1 MANAVSEAAK
11 QEMTTEQKAVLKKV
25 QDRAPGAKLFETR
38 SNGNYYGP
46 VLYADKKNV
55 VQQVGSDSYVVHP
68 RQHLG
73 PLPTESETARSLAKL
88 NGVVVTVQ
96 YTGEKA
102 EMKPADPDRWYE
114 RQARTPASREH
125 SDLAKQ
131 VLGARFEA
139 FNPPPLGH
147 PVSPKYEGVI
157 AAVTDD
163 HLIQRINSRTA
174 IVHNVGP
181 EVAKQFGAGQ
191 EAVVSYDNGRFKEAQ
206 VVERQKAQEQSRPA
220 RERTGEARSPD
231 DAARAAS
238 WVLAKNIAAKS
249 YGSDIKL
256 YSAARVDAE
265 AGKFRGPIVAMT
277 DHHVVQRVGQGN
289 SFVAHAREDLK
300 GDLQTGRFTQIN
312 YDHGK
317 AQAQIIE
324 RGQNRGQG
332 QNREQGQAQ
341 ERPVK
346 RPPLAQNRER
356 QSQGMSR

>member
-1 MANAVSEAAK
+1 MADEKSA
-11 QEMTTEQKAVLKKV
+11 QTEMTAEQKAILKKLLKV
-25 QDRAPGAKLFETR
+25 MPNAKLFEPR
-38 SNGNYYGP
+38 AGGNYYGP
-46 VLYADKKNV
+46 VVTTDKNFV
-55 VQQVGSDSYVVHP
+55 VQQVGDGNVVAHP
-68 RQHLG
+68 KN
-73 PLPTESETARSLAKL
+73 SLALPEGMKL
-88 NGVVVTVQ
+88 KAGQVVSVEHAKEVAPGVAPATL
-96 YTGEKA
+96 EA
-102 EMKPADPDRWYE
+102 ADPTRWQE
-114 RQARTPASREH
+114 RVARTPASEEH
-125 SDLAKQ
+125 TAAARA
-131 VLGARFEA
+131 VLGEKVAVYNA
-139 FNPPPLGH
+139 PAKDKGL
-147 PVSPKYEGVI
+147 SPSYEGVI
-157 AAVTDD
+157 AATTED

-181 EVAKQFGAGQ
+181 EVAKQYGAGQ
-191 EAVVSYDNGRFKEAQ
+191 EAVVRYDNGQFKEAQ
-206 VVERQKAQEQSRPA
+206 AVERQKVQERSRPA
-220 RERTGEARSPD
+220 RERTSEARSPD